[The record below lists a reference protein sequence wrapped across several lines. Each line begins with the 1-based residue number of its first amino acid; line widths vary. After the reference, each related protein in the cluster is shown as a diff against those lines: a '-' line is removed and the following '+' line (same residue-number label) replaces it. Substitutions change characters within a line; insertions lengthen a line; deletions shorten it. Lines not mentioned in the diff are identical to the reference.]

1 MVLNHVKHY
10 IYESAN
16 HHHDEVSEEENE
28 IDSDTIVGEFSLKL
42 KKTLVS

>member
-1 MVLNHVKHY
+1 MVPNHVKHY
-10 IYESAN
+10 IYESGN